1 MIDSPPRDVLS
12 LIMAWP
18 FAAVGGIVLAVLS
31 LVVLPYMLPLGGPEA
46 VHPSAL
52 ADTNGAFVQ
61 IAGESLYYTHN
72 PGSGDAVMLI
82 HGFGG
87 STVTWTGTAQALA
100 ASGFDVYAVDLLGF
114 GLSEKGWRH
123 DYSHAAQAERV
134 LRMMDALGIE
144 RASIVGHSMGG
155 NVAAHLALR
164 HPERVDKLV
173 LVSAAIL
180 SGDEGAGGPLSVLPA
195 EALEVPFVRRWAQV
209 ALRRLVTPMFDE
221 LLFGAVYKD
230 GTINAA
236 LVDGYRRALMTPEW
250 DLALLGMS
258 RDARGND
265 VSASVGDLEFAT
277 LLVWGVEDTWVP
289 AQNAGT
295 LQTLIPGAQRIDFG
309 AVGHLPMHETPQEFH
324 AALLSFLQGE

>member
-1 MIDSPPRDVLS
+1 MIEPPARDALS
-12 LIMAWP
+12 MIMAWP
-18 FAAVGGIVLAVLS
+18 FAAVGGIVIAVLG
-31 LVVLPYMLPLGGPEA
+31 LVVLPFMLPVGGPEA

-52 ADTNGAFVQ
+52 ADPNGVFVQ

-72 PGSGDAVMLI
+72 PGDGDAVVLL

-87 STVTWTGTAQALA
+87 STVTWTDTAQTLA
-100 ASGFDVYAVDLLGF
+100 AVGFDVYAVDLLGF

-134 LRMMDALGIE
+134 IRVMDALGIE

-164 HPERVDKLV
+164 HRERVDKLV

-180 SGDEGAGGPLSVLPA
+180 SGDEGAGGPLGVLPA

-209 ALRRLVTPMFDE
+209 ALRRLVTPMFDQ
-221 LLFGAVYKD
+221 LLFGAVYQD

-250 DLALLGMS
+250 DLALLGMT
-258 RDARGND
+258 RDARDND
-265 VSASVGDLEFAT
+265 VSASISDLDVAT
-277 LLVWGVEDTWVP
+277 LLMWGAEDTWVP
-289 AQNAGT
+289 AQDAETLNA
-295 LQTLIPGAQRIDFG
+295 LIPGAQRVEFD
-309 AVGHLPMHETPQEFH
+309 AVGHLPMHETPPEFNTS
-324 AALLSFLQGE
+324 LLAFLRGE